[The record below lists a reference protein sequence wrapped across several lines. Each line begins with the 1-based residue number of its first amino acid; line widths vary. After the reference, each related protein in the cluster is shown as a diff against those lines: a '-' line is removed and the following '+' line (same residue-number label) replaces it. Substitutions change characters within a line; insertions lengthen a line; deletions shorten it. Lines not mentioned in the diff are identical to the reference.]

1 MSRILVSGLILIGT
15 LLGIRALGSSA
26 LQWNMNALLPNGD
39 YPQPRSTGFST
50 QAATTGSTG
59 SGTTDFNVRPVG
71 DTTSPP
77 PTTSDGSSTNRRPIK
92 GGW

>member
-15 LLGIRALGSSA
+15 LLGIRALGSSS
-26 LQWNMNALLPNGD
+26 LQWNMNALLPNSD

-50 QAATTGSTG
+50 QAASTGSSG
-59 SGTTDFNVRPVG
+59 SGTTDLNVRPVG
-71 DTTSPP
+71 DTTSLPP
-77 PTTSDGSSTNRRPIK
+77 GNAGSSSTNRRPIK